1 MENTRF
7 ADFPN
12 IEKTPIDIEA
22 MERSA
27 KLNADPRVFWDLAEP
42 HKERLYNFIHK
53 SLSFSVESDDVF
65 QETLLRGLRYFPS
78 YHKEKSF
85 STWLFAI
92 AHNEIR
98 KHFKNSRRDMTLPLA
113 EDLIVGAEQ
122 TDLHLVREAY
132 RFAEG
137 LKPKHKEIF
146 FLFYDGGFSVA
157 EISQVTGVREGNIK
171 FILNRARQT
180 LRKCFGEQDGRPRP
194 V

>member
-1 MENTRF
+1 MENTRV
-7 ADFPN
+7 AYFPN
-12 IEKTPIDIEA
+12 LEKNLNDAEA

-42 HKERLYNFIHK
+42 HKQKLYNFIQK
-53 SLSFSVESDDVF
+53 SLSFSAESDDVF

-98 KHFKNSRRDMTLPLA
+98 KHFKNSRRDMTLPRA

-122 TDLHLVREAY
+122 TDLHLVREVY
-132 RFAEG
+132 RLAEG

-146 FLFYDGGFSVA
+146 FLFYDSGFSVA
-157 EISQVTGVREGNIK
+157 EISYVTGVREGNVK
-171 FILNRARQT
+171 FILNRARLT